1 MRATERY
8 IRRGQGKRQPK
19 IVRISDEVDNAGW
32 LKKRS
37 PQALRNMRADREET
51 METEEGIYV
60 EMWPRVRQRSV

>member
-8 IRRGQGKRQPK
+8 IRRGLGKKQPN
-19 IVRISDEVDNAGW
+19 IVRISDEVEDAGW
-32 LKKRS
+32 PKKRS

-60 EMWPRVRQRSV
+60 DMWPRVRHRSV